1 MKISTQIRYGV
12 IALCEMAYGTGS
24 EPVQINAICKKEGL
38 PRHYIEQILHRLL
51 KAGIVK
57 SKRGPFGG
65 YYLAAKPQD
74 VRVGDVIRA
83 IEGRDIQLE
92 FHSADE
98 EESSDAGE
106 RFEKVSQEVWA
117 EASKRLKEYFD
128 SITIEDLCVKKQLR
142 NHHFKLSQINAVKT
156 TLKSRLAEAE
166 K

>member
-12 IALCEMAYGTGS
+12 IALCEMAYGTGN

-51 KAGIVK
+51 KAGIIK

-83 IEGRDIQLE
+83 IEGRDIHLD
-92 FHSADE
+92 FHNGDKE
-98 EESSDAGE
+98 VSDDIGE
-106 RFEKVSQEVWA
+106 RFDKVSHEVWA

-128 SITIEDLCVKKQLR
+128 SITIEDLCIKRELR
-142 NHHFKLSQINAVKT
+142 SRFSKTLS
-156 TLKSRLAEAE
+156 
-166 K
+166 

>member
-12 IALCEMAYGTGS
+12 IALCEMAYGTGN

-38 PRHYIEQILHRLL
+38 PRHYMEQILHKLL

-57 SKRGPFGG
+57 SKRGPLGG

-83 IEGRDIQLE
+83 IEGKDIHLALHNE
-92 FHSADE
+92 DE
-98 EESSDAGE
+98 EELSDAGE
-106 RFEKVSQEVWA
+106 RFENVSRELWA

-128 SITIEDLCVKKQLR
+128 SITIEDLYLKRQLR
-142 NHHFKLSQINAVKT
+142 NRHS
-156 TLKSRLAEAE
+156 KSND
-166 K
+166 

>member
-12 IALCEMAYGTGS
+12 IALCEMAYGTGT
-24 EPVQINAICKKEGL
+24 EPVQINVICKKEGL
-38 PRHYIEQILHRLL
+38 PRHYMEQILHKLL

-83 IEGRDIQLE
+83 IDGRDIQLE
-92 FHSADE
+92 FNSGDE
-98 EESSDAGE
+98 EESGDPGE

-128 SITIEDLCVKKQLR
+128 SITIEDLCVRKQLR
-142 NHHFKLSQINAVKT
+142 NHYFTLNRENAVKT
-156 TLKSRLAEAE
+156 TLKSRIAEA
-166 K
+166 KK

>member
-1 MKISTQIRYGV
+1 MKISSQIRYGV

-24 EPVQINAICKKEGL
+24 APVQIASICKKEGL

-92 FHSADE
+92 FHGADE
-98 EESSDAGE
+98 EESGDNGE
-106 RFEKVSQEVWA
+106 RFEKVSREVWA

-128 SITIEDLCVKKQLR
+128 SITIEDLCVKRQLR
-142 NHHFKLSQINAVKT
+142 
-156 TLKSRLAEAE
+156 SRLT
-166 K
+166 KSSN